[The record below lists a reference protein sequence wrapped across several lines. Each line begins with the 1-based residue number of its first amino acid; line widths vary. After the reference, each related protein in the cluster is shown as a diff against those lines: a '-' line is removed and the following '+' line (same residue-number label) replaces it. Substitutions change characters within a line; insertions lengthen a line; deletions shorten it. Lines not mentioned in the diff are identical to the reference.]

1 MNYRIEKVEFI
12 KTRPSWLKK
21 VLFLDV
27 VPSLFERAGSL
38 EEARKRLQ
46 KIEEAFKTSSNTKPR
61 TQFELQHDCLRVVSK
76 SQYPVI
82 NFQITS
88 A

>member
-1 MNYRIEKVEFI
+1 MSYRIEKVEFI
-12 KTRPSWLKK
+12 KTRPSWLRK
-21 VLFLDV
+21 VLFLDI
-27 VPSLFERAGSL
+27 VPSLFEGASSM
-38 EEARKRLQ
+38 EEARKKLK
-46 KIEEAFKTSSNTKPR
+46 KIEEAFRTSCNTKPK
-61 TQFELQHDCLRVVSK
+61 THVELQYDCLRIVSK